1 MAEKQVKVQNVSRSD
16 FYLNL
21 GFVTPGKLLPMKP
34 DTIVLLDADEYMY
47 LSTQCRGAFE
57 KGFLKVVEKDEKLN
71 ADIIE
76 SKNVMSNDDITKMLE
91 LPIAK
96 FRTALNKIDSDVLL
110 RDIRS
115 AAVEM
120 NKTDKYITEID
131 KAIEKNADGSILL

>member
-1 MAEKQVKVQNVSRSD
+1 MAEKQVKVKNVSRSD

-71 ADIIE
+71 ADI
-76 SKNVMSNDDITKMLE
+76 TKMLE